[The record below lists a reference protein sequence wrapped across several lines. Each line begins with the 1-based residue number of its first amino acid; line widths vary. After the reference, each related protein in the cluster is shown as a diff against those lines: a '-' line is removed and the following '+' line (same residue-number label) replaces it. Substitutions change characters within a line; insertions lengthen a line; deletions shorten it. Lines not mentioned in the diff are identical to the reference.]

1 MNFDILKGLAWSR
14 SLIFIRV
21 SEGRRDR
28 QNGFLQQC
36 ALTRRDSVGEGL
48 NEPPEGQGFF
58 LNFLTSVNV
67 E

>member
-28 QNGFLQQC
+28 WLFATVCSNK
-36 ALTRRDSVGEGL
+36 
-48 NEPPEGQGFF
+48 EGQCRGRP
-58 LNFLTSVNV
+58 
-67 E
+67 